1 MKYCTGIL
9 SASTIVQML
18 FSQRKSN
25 IKVYVQMSL
34 KFPASGTHLVFKGN
48 CISYY
53 YLVQHTAVASRVESK
68 KTLFT
73 L

>member
-25 IKVYVQMSL
+25 IKVYVQTSL

-53 YLVQHTAVASRVESK
+53 YLV
-68 KTLFT
+68 
-73 L
+73 